1 MKWLDSKWER
11 ERERQNFREKRD
23 DSRESERG
31 LDARKRRGIYPIYMA
46 FCSVHVI
53 YVNSD
58 DLCVPIMLNKFYYI
72 MMIMKD
78 KL

>member
-1 MKWLDSKWER
+1 MTRLGVR

-31 LDARKRRGIYPIYMA
+31 LDARKRRGISPIYMA

-53 YVNSD
+53 HVKND
-58 DLCVPIMLNKFYYI
+58 NLCVLIILNKFYYI